1 MPNLHVMT
9 GANEIPVVPA
19 VRKIGFADLKDA
31 LAKGIDDFLA
41 APTQLIFLA
50 IIYPIVGLFLARL
63 TFGYQVLPLLFP
75 LVAGYALIG
84 PFAAIGLYEMSRQ
97 RELGREVSWIDAF
110 GVLRC
115 PSLDAIGAVGF
126 VLMVVFVIWL
136 ATALWLYDALFGSAP
151 PDSIGQFLSEIFTTT
166 RGWVLIILGHA
177 LGFLFA
183 VVALTIGVVSFPLLI
198 DRDIGAVVALQTS
211 VRAVLANPLVM
222 AVWGLI
228 VGVSLAIGSLP
239 FFIGLAVVMP
249 VLAHATWHLYR
260 KLVEPGNPRPAA
272 GSAG

>member
-9 GANEIPVVPA
+9 GASEIPVVPV
-19 VRKIGFADLKDA
+19 VRKINFADLKDA

-97 RELGREVSWIDAF
+97 REQGREVSWTDAF

-115 PSLDAIGAVGF
+115 PSLDAIAAVGF
-126 VLMVVFVIWL
+126 VLVVVFVIWL

-151 PDSIGQFLSEIFTTT
+151 PDSIGQFLSEVLTTT
-166 RGWVLIILGHA
+166 RGWVLIIAGHA

-183 VVALTIGVVSFPLLI
+183 VVALTVGVVSFPLLV

-260 KLVEPGNPRPAA
+260 KLVEPAAPRPA
-272 GSAG
+272 GSAV

>member
-9 GANEIPVVPA
+9 GASEIPVVPV
-19 VRKIGFADLKDA
+19 VRKINFADLKDA

-97 RELGREVSWIDAF
+97 RELGREVSWTDAF

-115 PSLDAIGAVGF
+115 PSLDAIAAVGF

-151 PDSIGQFLSEIFTTT
+151 PDSIGQFLSEVLTTT
-166 RGWVLIILGHA
+166 RGWVLIIAGHA

-183 VVALTIGVVSFPLLI
+183 VVALTVGVVSFPLLV

-260 KLVEPGNPRPAA
+260 KLVEPAAPRPAGGPA
-272 GSAG
+272 V

>member
-9 GANEIPVVPA
+9 GASEIPVVPV
-19 VRKIGFADLKDA
+19 VRKINFADLKDA

-97 RELGREVSWIDAF
+97 REQGREVSWTDAF

-115 PSLDAIGAVGF
+115 PSLDAIAAVGF

-151 PDSIGQFLSEIFTTT
+151 PDSIGQFLSEVLTTT
-166 RGWVLIILGHA
+166 RGWVLIIAGHA

-183 VVALTIGVVSFPLLI
+183 VVALTVGVVSFPLLV

-211 VRAVLANPLVM
+211 VRAVLANPLVI

-249 VLAHATWHLYR
+249 VLAHATWHFYR
-260 KLVEPGNPRPAA
+260 KVVEPAEPRPAA
-272 GSAG
+272 SAA

>member
-9 GANEIPVVPA
+9 GASEIPVVPV
-19 VRKIGFADLKDA
+19 VRKINFADLKDA

-75 LVAGYALIG
+75 LAAGYALIG

-97 RELGREVSWIDAF
+97 REQGREVSWTDAF

-115 PSLDAIGAVGF
+115 PSLDAIAAVGF

-136 ATALWLYDALFGSAP
+136 ATALWLYDTLFGSAP
-151 PDSIGQFLSEIFTTT
+151 PDSIGQFLSEVLTTT
-166 RGWVLIILGHA
+166 RGWVLIIAGHA

-183 VVALTIGVVSFPLLI
+183 VVALTVGVVSFPLLV

-260 KLVEPGNPRPAA
+260 KLVEPAAPRPA
-272 GSAG
+272 GSAV

>member
-9 GANEIPVVPA
+9 GASEIPVVPV
-19 VRKIGFADLKDA
+19 VRKINFADMKDA

-75 LVAGYALIG
+75 LAAGYALIG

-97 RELGREVSWIDAF
+97 RELGREVSWTDAF

-115 PSLDAIGAVGF
+115 PSLDAIAAVGF

-151 PDSIGQFLSEIFTTT
+151 PDSIGQFLSEVLTTT
-166 RGWVLIILGHA
+166 RGWVLIIAGHA

-183 VVALTIGVVSFPLLI
+183 VVALTVGVVSFPLLV

-260 KLVEPGNPRPAA
+260 KLVEPAAPRPA
-272 GSAG
+272 GSAV

>member
-9 GANEIPVVPA
+9 GASEIPVVPV

-31 LAKGIDDFLA
+31 LAKGVDDFLA

-84 PFAAIGLYEMSRQ
+84 PFAAVGLYEISRR
-97 RELGREVSWIDAF
+97 REQGHEVSWTDAF
-110 GVLRC
+110 AILRC

-136 ATALWLYDALFGSAP
+136 VTALALYDALFGSEP
-151 PDSIGQFLSEIFTTT
+151 PDSISQFLSEVFTTT
-166 RGWVLIILGHA
+166 RGWALIIVGHA
-177 LGFLFA
+177 FGALFA
-183 VVALTIGVVSFPLLI
+183 IVALTVGVVSFPLLV
-198 DRDIGAVVALQTS
+198 DRDVGAVVALQTS
-211 VRAVLANPLVM
+211 VRAVVANPVTM
-222 AVWGLI
+222 AAWGVI
-228 VGVSLAIGSLP
+228 VGALLALGSLP
-239 FFIGLAVVMP
+239 FFIGLAVAMP

-260 KLVEPGNPRPAA
+260 KLVEPVGQAS
-272 GSAG
+272 SAPGG

>member
-9 GANEIPVVPA
+9 GASEIPVVPV
-19 VRKIGFADLKDA
+19 VRKINFADLKDA

-97 RELGREVSWIDAF
+97 RELGREVSWTDAF

-115 PSLDAIGAVGF
+115 PSLDAIAAVGF

-151 PDSIGQFLSEIFTTT
+151 PDSIGQFLSEILTTT
-166 RGWVLIILGHA
+166 RGWVLIIAGHA

-183 VVALTIGVVSFPLLI
+183 VVALTVGVVSFPLLV

-260 KLVEPGNPRPAA
+260 KLVEPAAPRPA
-272 GSAG
+272 GSAV